1 MPAAWR
7 RPPRPVKRA
16 PGGRFPRPLR
26 RPGAYNGGA
35 GGNIQTLVVIAEPP
49 VFGLLHPADARK
61 KLSETADRRIVS
73 IKHHRR
79 NIRQDDQTMKRL
91 LNHALLTLAL
101 LGLPALA
108 SAQPAARNPQRRPPA
123 QAKPTPTPAATPA
136 PVPTVAETP
145 LQPGQRA
152 RFDVTNYRIIAELD
166 PNQHLLTAGAD
177 VTFTPLDNTRSVV
190 FELNGSLKIES
201 IERNGRALTNYV
213 QDQAGLETIG
223 PFVRVDL
230 GEVVAAGQPQ
240 TLRFRWAGTLTTPEG
255 GPLLTKRLAFIGDNN
270 GYLFYA
276 ARWFPFHEYAA
287 DRATSDITITVPA
300 GYTVA
305 GASDEAVSE
314 VAGAQFLP
322 PAGDSGART
331 APARTTAQ
339 AGANLKSYRFVTRQP
354 SLVGNFAVG
363 RFITRKLSMGG
374 YELTFHVQP
383 GSEGF
388 VEPYAQLVGEALQF
402 YTQKYGQPAFGTR
415 YSIVQIDDA
424 SLDAYAAP
432 GIQFLSPRFFTP
444 GRQASLD
451 DRLLREVAYQWWGL
465 TVGLKSFDDAWLSQG
480 LAEWS
485 SFAFREG
492 KLSGGQLDT
501 AQRDM
506 LERALMFEQAASIAR
521 APSTLDDQSAAYQ
534 AVVFYKGAMVFRML
548 RETIRPSKF
557 DELLKRYVTEFRGKN
572 ASIDDFEKV
581 ASAVAGENMRFFFAR
596 WVEGT
601 GVPEFSVD
609 YQIIRTRAGKFRAR
623 GTIKQNVENLKMPV
637 ELQLRAEGDDA
648 ETVVYVAD
656 RSEDF
661 DFEVRGKPL
670 EVVIDPNNKVLRAS
684 EELRISIVAR
694 RGLELFREGQYLEA
708 QRQLEEALKLDKSNS
723 WVYYNLGLIFLE
735 QRNYQQALDNFDAA
749 LRGNLR
755 PSWIEAW
762 ARIKRGNA
770 YDGMGDRA
778 RAVHEYT
785 RAVESGIDFDGAQ
798 RAAKEYLKTPYDPKA
813 TTQQAASGV
822 SE

>member
-1 MPAAWR
+1 
-7 RPPRPVKRA
+7 
-16 PGGRFPRPLR
+16 
-26 RPGAYNGGA
+26 
-35 GGNIQTLVVIAEPP
+35 
-49 VFGLLHPADARK
+49 
-61 KLSETADRRIVS
+61 
-73 IKHHRR
+73 
-79 NIRQDDQTMKRL
+79 MKRL
-91 LNHALLTLAL
+91 FNHTLLLLVLAAV
-101 LGLPALA
+101 PALA
-108 SAQPAARNPQRRPPA
+108 PAQDRGGRAGQKRPA
-123 QAKPTPTPAATPA
+123 QAKPTPTPAPTPA
-136 PVPTVAETP
+136 PVQTIAETP

-152 RFDVTNYRIIAELD
+152 RFDVTNYRIIAELN
-166 PNQHLLTAGAD
+166 PAQHLLTATAD
-177 VTFTPLDNTRSVV
+177 VTFTPLDNTRSVF
-190 FELNGSLKIES
+190 FELNGSLKVES
-201 IERNGRALTNYV
+201 IERNGRPLTNFV

-223 PFVRVDL
+223 PFVRIDL
-230 GEVVAAGQPQ
+230 GEVVAAGAPQ
-240 TLRFRWAGTLTTPEG
+240 TLRFRWSGALVTPEG
-255 GPLLTKRLAFIGDNN
+255 GPLLTKRLAYVGPELS
-270 GYLFYA
+270 YLMYA

-287 DRATSDITITVPA
+287 DRATSDITISVPT

-305 GASDEAVSE
+305 GASDEP
-314 VAGAQFLP
+314 VAELSGAQFLP
-322 PAGDSGART
+322 PAGETGSRT
-331 APARTTAQ
+331 APARAAAQTA
-339 AGANLKSYRFVTRQP
+339 GLRSFHFVTRQP
-354 SLVGNFAVG
+354 SLVGSFAVG
-363 RFITRKLSMGG
+363 RFITRTLKVNG
-374 YELTFHVQP
+374 YELAFFVQP

-388 VEPYAQLVGEALQF
+388 IEPYAQLSGEALQF
-402 YTQKYGQPAFGTR
+402 YAQKYGQPAFGTR
-415 YSIVQIDDA
+415 LNIVQIDDA

-432 GIQFLSPRFFTP
+432 GVEFLSPRFFTP

-451 DRLLREVAYQWWGL
+451 ERMLRELAYQWWGL

-492 KLSGGQLDT
+492 KLNGAQLDA

-548 RETIRPSKF
+548 RESIRPSKF
-557 DELLKRYVTEFRGKN
+557 DELLKRYLGEYRGKN
-572 ASIDDFEKV
+572 ASIDDFEKL
-581 ASAVAGENMRFFFAR
+581 ATAVNGENMRYFFAR

-601 GVPEFSVD
+601 GVPEFTVD

-623 GTIKQNVENLKMPV
+623 GTIKQNIENLKMPV

-648 ETVVYVAD
+648 ETTVYVAD

-661 DFEVRGKPL
+661 DFEVKGKPL
-670 EVVIDPNNKVLRAS
+670 EVVVDPNNKVLRAS

-749 LRGNLR
+749 LHGNLR

-770 YDGMGDRA
+770 YDAMGDRA
-778 RAVHEYT
+778 RAVHEY
-785 RAVESGIDFDGAQ
+785 RQAVDSGIEFDGAR
-798 RAAKEYLKTPYDPKA
+798 RAAQDFLKTPYDPKA
-813 TTQQAASGV
+813 ISQQAASGV